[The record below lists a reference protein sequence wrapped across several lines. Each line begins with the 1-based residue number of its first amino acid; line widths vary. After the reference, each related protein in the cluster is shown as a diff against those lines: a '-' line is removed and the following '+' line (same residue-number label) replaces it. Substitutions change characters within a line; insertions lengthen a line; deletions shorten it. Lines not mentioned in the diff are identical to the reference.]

1 MRVDIQRHIDNGFDG
16 GNKLFGHFRRQYAGH
31 ILNADRVRTHH
42 GQLLC
47 QIGVKWD
54 RVDVADGVT
63 DRQLRM
69 GAVFFDGF
77 K

>member
-16 GNKLFGHFRRQYAGH
+16 RNQLFGYFRRQYTSH
-31 ILNADRVRTHH
+31 ILDADCVCTHF
-42 GQLLC
+42 GQLHG

-54 RVDVADGVT
+54 GMGITDGIT